1 MNAKLNFAFPSS
13 SLTVIAAALATVI
26 ALGILST
33 VVMLFQSR
41 GAPMERLAAAERACV
56 QNAYQSERVACIK
69 ERLVAER
76 IAAAQSVIVAR
87 R

>member
-41 GAPMERLAAAERACV
+41 GAPMEQLAAAERACV
-56 QNAYQSERVACIK
+56 RNAYQSERAACIN

-76 IAAAQSVIVAR
+76 IAAAQLVIVAR

>member
-1 MNAKLNFAFPSS
+1 MNAKPNFASPGS

-26 ALGILST
+26 ALSILST

-41 GAPMERLAAAERACV
+41 GAPMERLAAAERACA
-56 QNAYQSERVACIK
+56 QNAYQSERAACMNK
-69 ERLVAER
+69 RLVAER
-76 IAAAQSVIVAR
+76 IAAAQPVIVAR